1 MHQQL
6 GALVML
12 QLARLLAGKPC
23 QLPMQ
28 EAFASNPAEFSSAC
42 PMPNNLLVME
52 GKRPLLVAC
61 FRLPWV

>member
-1 MHQQL
+1 
-6 GALVML
+6 ML
-12 QLARLLAGKPC
+12 QFASLLAGKPC

-42 PMPNNLLVME
+42 PMPNNFLVME